1 MRSIVAA
8 LGDDAAAPGVVGAA
22 VALGR
27 LFAADVELLNV
38 RENGPPDAAEAAAAA
53 AGLTLGTRSGDPY
66 AVLSAAAAREDVV
79 ALVVAAGAKHDREDR
94 LAATT
99 VRLITSVSRPVAVV
113 PASYTAT
120 EGIARVLVP
129 LDDTPASAAA
139 LEGIVEMAA
148 EADVEIVLVHVLDV
162 EHLPAFSDQIAHE
175 VRVWSDAFI
184 ARNAPSA
191 TAARLEMRVGPAAA
205 GIEEALV
212 DTGADLVVLGWSRE
226 LSEGRAEVVSELLS
240 RSGVPVLLTPA

>member
-27 LFAADVELLNV
+27 LLAADVELLNV
-38 RENGPPDAAEAAAAA
+38 REDGPAGAAEAAATA
-53 AGLTLGTRSGDPY
+53 AGLTLRAVPGDPY
-66 AVLSAAAAREDVV
+66 GVLSVAAAREDVV
-79 ALVVAAGAKHDREDR
+79 ALVVAAGAPHGRGHH

-113 PASYTAT
+113 PGGYTAT

-129 LDDTPASAAA
+129 LDGTPASAAA
-139 LEGIVEMAA
+139 LEGIVEMTAD
-148 EADVEIVLVHVLDV
+148 ADVEIVLVHVLDV
-162 EHLPAFSDQIAHE
+162 EHLPAFGDQIAHE
-175 VRVWSDAFI
+175 VRAWSDAFI

-191 TAARLEMRVGPAAA
+191 ANARLELRVGRPAE
-205 GIEEALV
+205 GIAEALV
-212 DTGADLVVLGWSRE
+212 ETGAGLVVLGWGRE
-226 LSEGRAEVVSELLS
+226 LSDGRAAVVSELLS
-240 RSGVPVLLTPA
+240 HSGVPVLLTPA

>member
-8 LGDDAAAPGVVGAA
+8 LGDDPAAPGVVSAA

-27 LFAADVELLNV
+27 LFAADVELLSV
-38 RENGPPDAAEAAAAA
+38 RESGPPGAAEAAATA
-53 AGLTLGTRSGDPY
+53 AGLTLRTAQGDPY
-66 AVLSAAAAREDVV
+66 AVLSAAATREDVV
-79 ALVVAAGAKHDREDR
+79 ALVVAAGGTHDRGPR